1 MNNSAHLHAPHSR
14 VPLPKWHTGLFR
26 DSVFM
31 TLTFADEVEDDLHL
45 LSEASGLIFI
55 VSDLPLDGQPL
66 AVTAT
71 LKRHLWQE

>member
-1 MNNSAHLHAPHSR
+1 
-14 VPLPKWHTGLFR
+14 
-26 DSVFM
+26 M

-45 LSEASGLIFI
+45 LSEAQRLDLI

-71 LKRHLWQE
+71 SNVTCDRNKEP